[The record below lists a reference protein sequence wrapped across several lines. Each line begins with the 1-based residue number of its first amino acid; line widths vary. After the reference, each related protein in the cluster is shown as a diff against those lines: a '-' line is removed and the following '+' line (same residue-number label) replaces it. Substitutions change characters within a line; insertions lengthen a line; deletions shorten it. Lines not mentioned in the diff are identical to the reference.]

1 MEDEIEIGILPAVPR
16 GLTYEDAMLTH
27 WSPCFGPVNVFP
39 NEQFGRTLG
48 FLGIGKSEYIAAVKA
63 RYGVDLRSSACST
76 ASGDGPWTWT
86 GEYAPRWQALRVPRA
101 PRGRPPILG
110 IENLF
115 EIMENASYGGV
126 LAIGGFASP
135 SLVDK
140 ARALRGTIR
149 ITGHVQIGIIDY
161 LWGSGHSLCL
171 TRPLRLDL
179 ADGQIIEQRQM
190 AYSWDKSCGFVR
202 SYYRFQSI
210 EPAPSL
216 GKQRARFDHEAT
228 VGTQKVAEPA

>member
-39 NEQFGRTLG
+39 NEQFAATLG
-48 FLGIGKSEYIAAVKA
+48 FLGIGKSEYIAAIKA
-63 RYGVDLRSSACST
+63 RYGVDLRSSARST
-76 ASGDGPWTWT
+76 ANGQGPWTWT
-86 GEYAPRWQALRVPRA
+86 GEYAPRWLALRVPRA
-101 PRGRPPILG
+101 PRGRPPILS
-110 IENLF
+110 IDDLF

-135 SLVDK
+135 SLVAT
-140 ARALRGTIR
+140 ARELRGTIR

-161 LWGSGHSLCL
+161 LWGSGHSVCL
-171 TRPLRLDL
+171 KRPLRLDL
-179 ADGQIIEQRQM
+179 ADGQIIEERQM

-202 SYYRFQSI
+202 TYYRFHTI
-210 EPAPSL
+210 EAAPPL
-216 GKQRARFDHEAT
+216 GKQRARFDDEAAIAKT
-228 VGTQKVAEPA
+228 RVAEPA